1 MKSLFEN
8 KMNKGNPFVNKKNA
22 KGDETNIMTD
32 EIKENEQDIIEETAE
47 NSENEENKETAE
59 LSKNNSNQ
67 KNAETQDFQQDEEAC
82 EKTFETEAEK
92 LKQDFENLNNQY
104 LRLAADFEN
113 YRKRQT
119 QEREALLKYGAQ
131 ECMKKVIEVVDN
143 FDRAIDMVEKIDN
156 IDKMKETFF
165 ILNKQLTESLSKLG
179 LEQIKSVGE
188 KFNPNLHEAVM
199 QTQTEE
205 YPEDTVINELQKGY
219 KLGDKVIRPAMVAVA
234 VK

>member
-1 MKSLFEN
+1 MKNFFEK
-8 KMNKGNPFVNKKNA
+8 KMNKGNPFVNNKDK

-32 EIKENEQDIIEETAE
+32 EIKENEQDIIEEQTE
-47 NSENEENKETAE
+47 SEEQAPETEVCEETAD
-59 LSKNNSNQ
+59 
-67 KNAETQDFQQDEEAC
+67 AES
-82 EKTFETEAEK
+82 EK

-113 YRKRQT
+113 YRKRQA
-119 QEREALLKYGAQ
+119 QEREALLKYGAE

-143 FDRAIDMVEKIDN
+143 FDRAMDMVEKIDN

-165 ILNKQLTESLSKLG
+165 VLNKQLTESLTKLG

-188 KFNPNLHEAVM
+188 KFDPNLHEAVM